1 MELLLINP
9 PQIFSKYQVATGIV
23 PPLGLAYLASYA
35 IKEGIDVEII
45 DALGESPDT
54 ITPFTDD
61 IYLRGMTHDQII
73 DRISY
78 KTKLIGISNLFSFAF
93 PDVKILIEEIKSTF
107 PNIPVV
113 LGGPHPTHLCDYTLK
128 NTKTDYIIIGEGE
141 VPLIHLWNFITGDL
155 LIDDVP
161 SLAYL
166 NDDGEV
172 IRTVAFPRIK
182 NINSDNLPFPAR
194 HLLPMENYIGEQE
207 AHGAVN
213 DRWTTILS
221 SRGCPYGC
229 TFCDSRR
236 TKFISRTATDVVDE
250 IEHCNNKYGIVEF
263 HFEDDNM
270 TLQRDRII
278 EICEEIIKRGLDI
291 RWQTPNGIR
300 ASVTDEVML
309 LKMKESGCTHIT
321 LAPESGSKRVM
332 EEIVQKGKDFSHD
345 QLLEIGRSAHKIGM
359 KSAAY
364 FILGLPG
371 EKIDDIKQTIAYAN
385 QLARA
390 GVDEVSFGLFIPLP
404 GTPLWDHVVDNY
416 GQPDFLDLLVIGD
429 LNRAVSWTEYVT
441 SDELNNFRRRAYL
454 LFQLNRMIFHPIK
467 FWNTLLNVFRGFAET
482 KTENKIR
489 TFIKRKSNKSNKYTS
504 YDTGRTILVLLKNN
518 PVYAYT
524 ESTYKSVKTFFNK

>member
-1 MELLLINP
+1 
-9 PQIFSKYQVATGIV
+9 
-23 PPLGLAYLASYA
+23 
-35 IKEGIDVEII
+35 
-45 DALGESPDT
+45 
-54 ITPFTDD
+54 
-61 IYLRGMTHDQII
+61 
-73 DRISY
+73 RISY
-78 KTKLIGISNLFSFAF
+78 KTKLIAISNLFSFAF

-250 IEHCNNKYGIVEF
+250 IEHCNSKY
-263 HFEDDNM
+263 
-270 TLQRDRII
+270 
-278 EICEEIIKRGLDI
+278 
-291 RWQTPNGIR
+291 
-300 ASVTDEVML
+300 
-309 LKMKESGCTHIT
+309 
-321 LAPESGSKRVM
+321 
-332 EEIVQKGKDFSHD
+332 
-345 QLLEIGRSAHKIGM
+345 
-359 KSAAY
+359 
-364 FILGLPG
+364 
-371 EKIDDIKQTIAYAN
+371 
-385 QLARA
+385 
-390 GVDEVSFGLFIPLP
+390 
-404 GTPLWDHVVDNY
+404 
-416 GQPDFLDLLVIGD
+416 
-429 LNRAVSWTEYVT
+429 
-441 SDELNNFRRRAYL
+441 
-454 LFQLNRMIFHPIK
+454 
-467 FWNTLLNVFRGFAET
+467 
-482 KTENKIR
+482 
-489 TFIKRKSNKSNKYTS
+489 
-504 YDTGRTILVLLKNN
+504 
-518 PVYAYT
+518 
-524 ESTYKSVKTFFNK
+524 